1 MLIRYC
7 RLMDT
12 HVSFRSGQLFALLFI
27 LCLSGAGCAGEASQ
41 DEAESASSLP
51 STETRA
57 DSLAMR
63 AYEALGGPEAWAAL
77 PYLRF
82 DFAVEQDGNRQLIA
96 HHLWNRQTGDYRV
109 EWPAGSDSTYTAL
122 FNVNARK
129 GQVYLNGDSVA
140 SARNDTLLQQAYRR
154 YINDSY
160 WLLAPTKMLDP
171 GVNRT
176 YVADSSNASTGVVKL
191 TFGDVGLT
199 PGDQYWMHVDKE
211 TGRLK
216 RWDFVLQHQ
225 PNNAPPSSF
234 TWTGYESFSTP
245 AGTLRVAT
253 RKEARG
259 GNRALLTDAV
269 GMPENVPEDM
279 FTNPEPMLGE

>member
-1 MLIRYC
+1 
-7 RLMDT
+7 MDT
-12 HVSFRSGQLFALLFI
+12 HASFWSGQLFVFLLTLFMT
-27 LCLSGAGCAGEASQ
+27 GAGCAGEASR
-41 DEAESASSLP
+41 DEAEAVSSLP
-51 STETRA
+51 SIETRA
-57 DSLAMR
+57 DSLAMQ
-63 AYEALGGPEAWAAL
+63 AYQAFGGPEAWSAL

-109 EWPAGSDSTYTAL
+109 EWPAEPDSTYTAL
-122 FNVNARK
+122 FNVNTKK

-154 YINDSY
+154 YVNDSY
-160 WLLAPTKMLDP
+160 WMLAPTKMLDP

-191 TFGDVGLT
+191 TFDDVGLT
-199 PGDQYWMHVDKE
+199 PGDQYWMHVDRE
-211 TGRLK
+211 TGLLE
-216 RWDFVLQHQ
+216 RWNFVLQHQ
-225 PNNAPPSSF
+225 PGDAPPSSF
-234 TWTGYESFSTP
+234 TWTGYENFSTP

-253 RKEARG
+253 RKEAVE

-269 GMPENVPEDM
+269 GMPESVPEGT
-279 FTNPEPMLGE
+279 FTNPEPMLGD